1 MQDLAPASLP
11 PGTEVGSWRVLER
24 RGRGN
29 YGAVYRVERIGNPG
43 AGPFALKLA
52 THPLD
57 PRFEREAEMLSLIHH
72 PVAVPYTHL

>member
-1 MQDLAPASLP
+1 M
-11 PGTEVGSWRVLER
+11 LER

-72 PVAVPYTHL
+72 